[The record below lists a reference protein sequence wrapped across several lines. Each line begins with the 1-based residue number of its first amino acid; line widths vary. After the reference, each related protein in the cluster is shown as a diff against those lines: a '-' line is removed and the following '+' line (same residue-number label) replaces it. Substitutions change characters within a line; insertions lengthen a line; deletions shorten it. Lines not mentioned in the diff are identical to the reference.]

1 MTALDGVD
9 LLLAPG
15 SFTAVVGASGCGK
28 STLLQCA
35 AGLDRPSSGSVRLL
49 GAETTRLRPGPQAAF
64 RAAHLGVIF
73 QEDNLIAC
81 LSAADNVALPG
92 RLRRRPLP
100 RAQVHSALERVGLA
114 GHARHLPAQLS
125 GGERQRVAIARV
137 LAARPEI
144 LFADEPT
151 AALDL
156 AAAGDVLDWFRQ
168 ITAAGTTLLMVTHDP
183 QAAARADSVLV
194 MDAGR
199 IVTRVPGGSAEA
211 VSQAILQ
218 ERGRAGESLVR
229 GGESLAAGPGRRT
242 SASSRPG
249 ERLAQDPEPATLL
262 MDRRADA

>member
-35 AGLDRPSSGSVRLL
+35 AGLDRPSSGSVQLL
-49 GAETTRLRPGPQAAF
+49 GTETTRLRPGPQAAF

-156 AAAGDVLDWFRQ
+156 VAAGDVLDWFRQ

-218 ERGRAGESLVR
+218 ERGRAGESL
-229 GGESLAAGPGRRT
+229 AAGPGRRT
-242 SASSRPG
+242 AASSRPG